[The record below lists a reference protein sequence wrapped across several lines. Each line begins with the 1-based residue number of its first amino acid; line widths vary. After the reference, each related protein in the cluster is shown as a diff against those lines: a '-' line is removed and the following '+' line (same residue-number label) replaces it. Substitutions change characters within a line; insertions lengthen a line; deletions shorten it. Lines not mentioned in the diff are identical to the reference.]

1 MCPQII
7 VSLFLSQNFLL
18 QPLSIFSHCEL
29 CINVILESKYMF
41 CFGKYDRFYSFYT
54 GAVSLSDEV
63 RVVAVDGD

>member
-7 VSLFLSQNFLL
+7 VSLFLSPNFLL

-41 CFGKYDRFYSFYT
+41 WQI
-54 GAVSLSDEV
+54 
-63 RVVAVDGD
+63 